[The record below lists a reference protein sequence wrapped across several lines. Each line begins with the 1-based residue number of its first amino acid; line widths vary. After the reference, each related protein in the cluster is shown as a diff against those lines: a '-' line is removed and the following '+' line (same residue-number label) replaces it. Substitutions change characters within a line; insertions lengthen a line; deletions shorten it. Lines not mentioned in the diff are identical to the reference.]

1 MPIETNNLVI
11 YKSQRLTDTED
22 GGGKYSGQ
30 IVVDGESNNL
40 FPDIS
45 ELDRTM
51 GDVSMRKI
59 FPGLTNEDT
68 DPLMGATAFIS
79 ENPADPNVSALLFS
93 TESWTDE
100 RAAAQNRVEN
110 YLAKGAQ
117 AVGSLLDEAYI
128 GMKSIQVVMDK
139 SETENNI
146 GDSIVLVVNEGTA
159 NEVTQFLR
167 LTAVE
172 TRIGTVR
179 VNNSNVEFKIATYS
193 FNDPLSRD
201 FIGVSATQ
209 WYNNTK
215 PATIIR
221 DTIVADSGRY
231 YASVNLVEDVNVG
244 SFTVNAESI
253 YAQLIPSS
261 QVETPL
267 LDLNAVS
274 ENTALVA
281 GSDGTIT
288 VQFTTNVNTAQSLF
302 LGSSVMPS
310 SVAFAMFSQSITDS
324 GGTLRTATGT
334 QVGSIDYQTGQIVWT
349 NAIGTGN
356 QVLNITF
363 TPAAAPNQPFE
374 SYALPV
380 TQNNQGTNWTGVLLP
395 IPAPGALSI
404 SYMAQGKFY
413 VLKDNGTGRL
423 VGANSAVGSGTVNYQ
438 TGSWLLTT
446 GALPDVGTP
455 ILLQW
460 GSPITTFARSDLAV
474 LPAAIEFDLGQEGVK
489 SGSVTATWL
498 LDGVTK
504 TATSNAQGQ
513 FTGDAIGSINYA
525 AGTGK
530 LIPNKLPQK
539 GTVFNFVFDYGEPD
553 SQVVTNVVPDTNN
566 KLVFTIGTGAAI
578 QPNSVE
584 LDIPLTNQLL
594 QAGGSVLVTDV
605 PVSGTLGNLVDRLG
619 NVMGTINYTTGAV
632 EIIPHSTYTQY
643 TKNYTTQSYYLAAG

>member
-100 RAAAQNRVEN
+100 RVAAQNRVEN

-117 AVGSLLDEAYI
+117 AVGSLLDAAYM
-128 GMKSIQVVMDK
+128 GMKSIQVAMDK
-139 SETENNI
+139 SETENNV
-146 GDSIVLVVNEGTA
+146 GDTIVLVVNEGA
-159 NEVTQFLR
+159 VNEVTQFLR

-231 YASVNLVEDVNVG
+231 YASVDLVGDVNVG

-253 YAQLIPSS
+253 YAQIIPSS

-302 LGSSVMPS
+302 LGSSVMPGS
-310 SVAFAMFSQSITDS
+310 MSFSLFGQAITDS

-334 QVGSIDYQTGQIVWT
+334 QVGTIDYQTGQIVWT

-363 TPAAAPNQPFE
+363 TPAAAPIQPFE

-395 IPAPGALSI
+395 IPTPGALSI

-460 GSPITTFARSDLAV
+460 GSPITTFARSNLAV

-539 GTVFNFVFDYGEPD
+539 GTVFNFVFDYGEPE
-553 SQVVTNVVPDTNN
+553 SQVVTSVVPDANN
-566 KLVFTIGTGAAI
+566 KLIFSIGTGAAI

-632 EIIPHSTYTQY
+632 EITPHSTYTRY
-643 TKNYTTQSYYLAAG
+643 TKNYTTQSYYLAG

>member
-302 LGSSVMPS
+302 LGSSVMPGS
-310 SVAFAMFSQSITDS
+310 MSFSLFSQSITDN

-380 TQNNQGTNWTGVLLP
+380 TQNNQATNWTGVLLP

-460 GSPITTFARSDLAV
+460 GSPITTFARSNLAV
-474 LPAAIEFDLGQEGVK
+474 LPAAIEFDLGQEGIK
-489 SGSVTATWL
+489 SGSVIATWL
-498 LDGVTK
+498 LEGVTK

-513 FTGDAIGSINYA
+513 VTGDAIGSINYA

-530 LIPNKLPQK
+530 MIPNKLPQK
-539 GTVFNFVFDYGEPD
+539 GTVFNFVFDYGEPE
-553 SQVVTNVVPDTNN
+553 SQVVTDVVPDANN
-566 KLVFTIGTGAAI
+566 KLVFTIGAGAAI

-605 PVSGTLGNLVDRLG
+605 PISGTTGNLLDRLG
-619 NVMGTINYTTGAV
+619 NVMGTINYITGAV
-632 EIIPHSTYTQY
+632 EITPHSTHTRYTQNF
-643 TKNYTTQSYYLAAG
+643 KSQSYYLAG

>member
-1 MPIETNNLVI
+1 MPIETHNLVI

-51 GDVSMRKI
+51 GDVSMCKI

-68 DPLMGATAFIS
+68 DSLMGATAFIS

-100 RAAAQNRVEN
+100 RASAQNRVEN

-117 AVGSLLDEAYI
+117 AVGSLLDAAYM
-128 GMKSIQVVMDK
+128 GMKSIQVAMDT

-146 GDSIVLVVNEGTA
+146 GDTIILIVGEGTVD
-159 NEVTQFLR
+159 ETTQFLR
-167 LTAVE
+167 ITALE
-172 TRIGTVR
+172 TRIGLLR
-179 VNNSNVEFKIATYS
+179 VDGKTIQYKIVLYS
-193 FNDPLSRD
+193 FNDPLNHD

-231 YASVNLVEDVNVG
+231 YASVDLVEDVNVG

-281 GSDGTIT
+281 GSDGAIT

-302 LGSSVMPS
+302 LGSGVMPGS
-310 SVAFAMFSQSITDS
+310 MSFSLFGQAIMDS

-334 QVGSIDYQTGQIVWT
+334 QVGSVDYQTGQIVWT

-363 TPAAAPNQPFE
+363 TPAAAPTQPFE

-460 GSPITTFARSDLAV
+460 GSPITTFARSNLAV

-525 AGTGK
+525 AGSGK

-553 SQVVTNVVPDTNN
+553 SQVVTNVVPDASN

-584 LDIPLTNQLL
+584 LDIPLTNPLL

-619 NVMGTINYTTGAV
+619 NAMGTINYTTGAV
-632 EIIPHSTYTQY
+632 EISPHSTYTRY
-643 TKNYTTQSYYLAAG
+643 TKNYTTQSYYLAG

>member
-59 FPGLTNEDT
+59 FPGLTNEDA

-274 ENTALVA
+274 ENSALVA

-302 LGSSVMPS
+302 LGSSVMPGS
-310 SVAFAMFSQSITDS
+310 MSFSLFSQSITDN

-334 QVGSIDYQTGQIVWT
+334 QVGTIDYQTGQIVWT

-413 VLKDNGTGRL
+413 MLKDNGTGRL
-423 VGANSAVGSGTVNYQ
+423 VGANSVVGSGTVNYQ

-460 GSPITTFARSDLAV
+460 GSPITTFARSNLAV

-539 GTVFNFVFDYGEPD
+539 GTVFNFVFDYGEPE
-553 SQVVTNVVPDTNN
+553 SQVVTDIVPDANN
-566 KLVFTIGTGAAI
+566 KLVFTIGAGAAI

-632 EIIPHSTYTQY
+632 EITPHSTYTRYSQNF
-643 TKNYTTQSYYLAAG
+643 KSQSYYLAG

>member
-231 YASVNLVEDVNVG
+231 YASVDLVEDVNVG

-261 QVETPL
+261 QIETPL

-281 GSDGTIT
+281 GGDGTIT
-288 VQFTTNVNTAQSLF
+288 IQFTTNVNTAQSLF
-302 LGSSVMPS
+302 LGSSVMPGS
-310 SVAFAMFSQSITDS
+310 MSFSLFSQLITDS
-324 GGTLRTATGT
+324 GGTLRTAAGT

-460 GSPITTFARSDLAV
+460 GSPITTFARSNLAV

-539 GTVFNFVFDYGEPD
+539 GTVFNFVFDYGEPE
-553 SQVVTNVVPDTNN
+553 SQVVTDVVPDANN

-584 LDIPLTNQLL
+584 LDIPLTDELL
-594 QAGGSVLVTDV
+594 QAGGSVLVIDV

-619 NVMGTINYTTGAV
+619 NVMGTINYTTGVV
-632 EIIPHSTYTQY
+632 EITPHVTYTRYMQIF
-643 TKNYTTQSYYLAAG
+643 KSQSYNLAG